1 MRVFSTMFICS
12 LAIYV
17 RVSIHRKTKFS
28 WLKVYKEK
36 STLTLY
42 CLLPGFVE
50 FLILLFKSFFKPKGK
65 VFIFSVPKQ
74 YNFYGAC
81 IGGGYVFCFN
91 GSYRGAGGHIRPK

>member
-1 MRVFSTMFICS
+1 MS
-12 LAIYV
+12 L
-17 RVSIHRKTKFS
+17 HRKTKFP

-42 CLLPGFVE
+42 CLLPGSVE

-81 IGGGYVFCFN
+81 MGEGYLLCLF
-91 GSYRGAGGHIRPK
+91 